1 MNNLLEE
8 PAVAYRRLNP
18 LKKVEAPKAIAKVI
32 PVYQWSNYDKIDAI
46 KTGIS
51 KEELESLK
59 EQSSLDY
66 ETLATIL
73 NVTKATLHGKKGK
86 EKFDQYISER
96 IFLLADLYSY
106 GYEVF
111 GGRQK
116 FNDWMKKPN
125 PALGGVV
132 PVALI
137 DTLYGMEEIKHLI
150 GRIAYGI
157 FS

>member
-1 MNNLLEE
+1 MSKVEE

-18 LKKVEAPKAIAKVI
+18 LKKVEAPKAVAKVV
-32 PVYQWSNYDKIDAI
+32 PVYQWSNYDKIEAI
-46 KTGIS
+46 KKGIS

-66 ETLATIL
+66 ETLSTIL
-73 NVTKATLHGKKGK
+73 NVTKATLHNKKGK

-111 GGRQK
+111 GDRQK
-116 FNDWMKKPN
+116 FNDWMKSEIRS
-125 PALGGVV
+125 LGYTT
-132 PVALI
+132 PLSLL
-137 DTLYGMEEIKHLI
+137 DTLYGIEEVKNVI
-150 GRIAYGI
+150 GRIAYGVY
-157 FS
+157 S